1 MGDESQIRATVS
13 IGDSGY
19 FFREGTSDGAKSAVY
34 FGPTHCSDGIH
45 RHITAVFDVESE
57 DLNDVHLTGVKGK
70 ERWKKW
76 SLQPNQIRSD
86 ITKWIRD
93 NSILVDKPSIKGMDS
108 DYYCVSA
115 WRVYAGYRLLEGFI
129 SAIFWVISKP
139 LAAMGI
145 MTLVVDE
152 DRERKRLKVAGR
164 IDTNHMVDL
173 LRKFRP
179 FKGAI
184 EAILPTIVLKMMPR
198 VARLSL
204 THVSKMSD
212 GDACLLIPK
221 REGMRPAVML
231 KAEQYFQLDA
241 AKGFEKAT
249 SLYERM
255 ELVEF
260 LPDSAKLTSIGSVPF
275 AFEAKGDW
283 KEKGCST
290 SLISLSS

>member
-1 MGDESQIRATVS
+1 MGNEGQIKANVS

-34 FGPTHCSDGIH
+34 FGPTQCSDGIH

-57 DLNDVHLTGVKGK
+57 DLHNIHLTGVKGQ

-76 SLQPNQIRSD
+76 SLQPDQVKSD
-86 ITKWIRD
+86 MTKWIRD
-93 NSILVDKPSIKGMDS
+93 NSKPVDKPSIKKIDN
-108 DYYCVSA
+108 DYYSVSA
-115 WRVYAGYRLLEGFI
+115 WRVYTGYRLLEGFI
-129 SAIFWVISKP
+129 SAVFWLISRP
-139 LAAMGI
+139 LAAIGV

-152 DRERKRLKVAGR
+152 DPERKHLKVAGR
-164 IDTNHMVDL
+164 INTNRMLDL

-179 FKGAI
+179 FKRAV
-184 EAILPTIVLKMMPR
+184 EAILPTIVLKMLPR
-198 VARLSL
+198 IAGLSL

-241 AKGFEKAT
+241 ANVFEKAA
-249 SLYERM
+249 SLYESM
-255 ELVEF
+255 ELFEF
-260 LPDSAKLTSIGSVPF
+260 LPASARLASSASIPF
-275 AFEAKGDW
+275 TFEAKGDW
-283 KEKGCST
+283 K
-290 SLISLSS
+290 